1 MSFSLKCP
9 AIPPLAGGKLQNR
22 IGTKI
27 LDVSFFIAVV
37 QLILI
42 IAYIAG
48 ADLGD
53 LIARLPQTANAYLIM
68 AIPIQLFQSLGNAGG
83 GGGPQLVRPEMGRME
98 QLVKRFNVRKL
109 EFCNLIAGKDSKD
122 KTKLEL
128 EGTAA

>member
-1 MSFSLKCP
+1 
-9 AIPPLAGGKLQNR
+9 
-22 IGTKI
+22 
-27 LDVSFFIAVV
+27 
-37 QLILI
+37 
-42 IAYIAG
+42 
-48 ADLGD
+48 
-53 LIARLPQTANAYLIM
+53 M
-68 AIPIQLFQSLGNAGG
+68 AIPIQLFQSLGNA